1 MVYLLVKLSKMVNK
15 TGQVQFNIQNT
26 LGRLRL
32 RFTIDGHRYQFS
44 PRLADTKTNR
54 VKVKDICLLIESDI
68 ELGLFDKSLNKY
80 RLDKKTGKTL
90 HDITISELFDKWFN
104 SIKTQVDS
112 TTIKKHSYVKTE
124 LLALVGDKKVRT
136 FNKHDVN
143 QFIDVQLAKGIKAY
157 TIKRKLLTLSNLFD
171 FAKDRQLVNENLF
184 ADTVKKIKVKPHQIT
199 TKPFTSDEVNLIL
212 RECEHNPKYQP
223 FRLFIKFLFDTG
235 TRTSEAIGLRFS
247 DLSDDCVYAT
257 IREQLTQGVRKTTKT
272 GKIRTFKLP
281 DTLTSE
287 LLQLKSSLTIVD
299 KDTLVFTFNNHS
311 INNHNFRVRIWKTLL
326 NNLGIEYRKFYSTR
340 HTFISHQLAKGVNP
354 VVIAKITGHD
364 TKVLFEHYAS
374 DVTDIPSINSTFD
387 TEGRM

>member
-1 MVYLLVKLSKMVNK
+1 MKKGTPNFVFDTQNNK
-15 TGQVQFNIQNT
+15 
-26 LGRLRL
+26 LRL
-32 RFTIDGHRYQFS
+32 RFYYQGHRYQLW
-44 PRLADTKTNR
+44 LAMDDTKANR
-54 VKVKDICLLIESDI
+54 VKGKDICLLIESDI
-68 ELGLFDKSLNKY
+68 ELGIFDKSLNKY
-80 RLDKKTGKTL
+80 KLDKKTGKTL
-90 HDITISELFDKWFN
+90 HDITLSELFDKWFN

-143 QFIDVQLAKGIKAY
+143 QFIDAQLAKGIKPY

-184 ADTVKKIKVKPHQIT
+184 ADTVKKIKCKPHQIT

-212 RECEHNPKYQP
+212 RECENNPKYQP
-223 FRLFIKFLFDTG
+223 YRLFIKFLFNTG
-235 TRTSEAIGLRFS
+235 ARTSEAIGLRFS
-247 DLSDDCVYAT
+247 DLSDDCIYCT
-257 IREQLTQGVRKTTKT
+257 IKEQLTKGVRKTTKT
-272 GKIRTFKLP
+272 GKVRTFKLP

-287 LLQLKSSLTIVD
+287 LLQLKSSLTNID
-299 KDTLVFTFNNHS
+299 KNTLVFTHNKHS
-311 INNHNFRVRIWKTLL
+311 IDNHNFRVRIWKPLL
-326 NNLGIEYRKFYSTR
+326 NTLSIEYRKFYSTR

>member
-1 MVYLLVKLSKMVNK
+1 MVNK
-15 TGQVQFNIQNT
+15 TGQVQFNIQNI

-32 RFTIDGHRYQFS
+32 RFSLNGHRYQFCVG
-44 PRLADTKTNR
+44 LADTKANR

-68 ELGLFDKSLNKY
+68 ESGNFDKSLSKY
-80 RLDKKTGKTL
+80 KLDKKTGKTL
-90 HDITISELFDKWFN
+90 HDITLSELFDKWFN
-104 SIKTQVDS
+104 SIKTQVDPN
-112 TTIKKHSYVKTE
+112 TIRKHGYVRTE
-124 LLALVGDKKVRT
+124 LLALVGDKPLRQFTKY
-136 FNKHDVN
+136 DVN
-143 QFIDVQLAKGIKAY
+143 QFIDCQLSKGIKAY
-157 TIKRKLLTLSNLFD
+157 TIKRKLLTLSSLFD
-171 FAKDRQLVNENLF
+171 FAKDRQLVSENLF
-184 ADTVKKIKVKPHQIT
+184 ADTAKKIKVKQHQIT

-247 DLSDDCVYAT
+247 DLSDDCIYAT

-272 GKIRTFKLP
+272 GKVRTFKLP

-287 LLQLKSSLTIVD
+287 LLQLKQSIPNLT
-299 KDTLVFTFNNHS
+299 KDTLIFTFNNHS
-311 INNHNFRVRIWKTLL
+311 IDNHNFRVRIWKPLL

-340 HTFISHQLAKGVNP
+340 HTFISHQLAKGINP

-374 DVTDIPSINSTFD
+374 DITDIPSINNIYD
-387 TEGRM
+387 TGNREVNCE

>member
-1 MVYLLVKLSKMVNK
+1 MVYKA
-15 TGQVQFNIQNT
+15 GQLKFNIQNN
-26 LGRLRL
+26 LGNLKV
-32 RFTIDGHRYQFS
+32 RFTLDGHRYQFS
-44 PRLADTKTNR
+44 PRLADTKVNR
-54 VKVKDICLLIESDI
+54 VKLKDICLLIESDI

-80 RLDKKTGKTL
+80 RIDRKTGKTL
-90 HDITISELFDKWFN
+90 HDISLSELFEKWFN
-104 SIKTQVDS
+104 SIKTQADS
-112 TTIKKHSYVKTE
+112 TTIKKHGYVKTE

-143 QFIDVQLAKGIKAY
+143 QFIDAQLAKGIKAY

-212 RECEHNPKYQP
+212 RECENNPKYQP
-223 FRLFIKFLFDTG
+223 YRLFIKFLFNTG
-235 TRTSEAIGLRFS
+235 VRTSEAIGLRFS
-247 DLSDDCVYAT
+247 DLSDDCSYAT
-257 IREQLTQGVRKTTKT
+257 IKEQLTKGVRKTTKT
-272 GKIRTFKLP
+272 GKVRTFKLP

-287 LLQLKSSLTIVD
+287 LLQLKLSLTNID
-299 KDTLVFTFNNHS
+299 KNTLVFSRGNHS
-311 INNHNFRVRIWKTLL
+311 IDNHNFRVRIWKPLL
-326 NNLGIEYRKFYSTR
+326 TGLNIEYRKFYSTR

-374 DVTDIPSINSTFD
+374 DVTDIPCINSTFD